1 MFCLLCYVVKTPYVK
16 SIKCT
21 QATTR
26 RLRHSTQTML
36 LYIGQHPAS
45 KLTHHTELSLET
57 NQNEGPGEWNIKI
70 IKQDP
75 IMIVLFLAGV

>member
-1 MFCLLCYVVKTPYVK
+1 
-16 SIKCT
+16 
-21 QATTR
+21 
-26 RLRHSTQTML
+26 ML

-57 NQNEGPGEWNIKI
+57 NQNEGPGKWNIKI